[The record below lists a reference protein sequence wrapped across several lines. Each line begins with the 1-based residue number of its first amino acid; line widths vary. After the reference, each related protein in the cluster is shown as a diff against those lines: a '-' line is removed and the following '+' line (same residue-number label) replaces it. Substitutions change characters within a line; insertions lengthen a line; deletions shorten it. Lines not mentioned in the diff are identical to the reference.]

1 MNVVLMRSKI
11 SKNLLKSFV
20 HGLLPRR
27 IEVFSITGLD
37 CETGRANSLNVLG
50 FLTLLSAFWSV
61 QRSAK
66 VDAPGCVNAAG
77 KLGPGLAD
85 LCSMGFT
92 YFALLH
98 LRLG

>member
-1 MNVVLMRSKI
+1 M
-11 SKNLLKSFV
+11 
-20 HGLLPRR
+20 HGLLPPR

-77 KLGPGLAD
+77 KLGLLAD

-92 YFALLH
+92 YSALLH